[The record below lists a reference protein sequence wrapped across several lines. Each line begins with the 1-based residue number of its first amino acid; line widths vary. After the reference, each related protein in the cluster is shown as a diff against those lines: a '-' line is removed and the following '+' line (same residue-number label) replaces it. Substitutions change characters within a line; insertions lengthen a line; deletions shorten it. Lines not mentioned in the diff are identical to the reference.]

1 MDKPKVTVLIPI
13 FNSEKTIKRAIE
25 SVNNQTY
32 GRENIAI
39 LLFEKQS
46 INNQDY
52 SCQYHNY
59 RYY

>member
-32 GRENIAI
+32 GLR
-39 LLFEKQS
+39 LQS
-46 INNQDY
+46 TIKRTLIKY
-52 SCQYHNY
+52 VLTLC
-59 RYY
+59 RI